1 LKHQPTEPA
10 SAGNDAPGVSI
21 PRIGVALLSVALLVI
36 FVYAFRD
43 RGSEAGTGKASV
55 PVVVGP
61 APSPPVSEYDT
72 LGPGETLGE
81 LLAANGLSAPRTY
94 ALTQVVRAFK
104 NPRSLRAGLVAR
116 FTADPGEEPGRIV
129 LQLNPDSL
137 LDLVAEDSSWIAE
150 VLEVPV
156 SLDTVILAGL
166 IESSLWF
173 ADLSGEAWKLGED
186 EFKEYVF
193 DLADVFAW
201 KIDFTR
207 DIRAGDAFRV
217 AIERERRPDGSLRS
231 RRFLAIE
238 LRNRD
243 RVLQAIPYTRP
254 GGRREYFDVDAEAL
268 RGVFLRYPVPFR
280 ITSGFSSR
288 RYHPVLKRNR
298 AHLGIDYGAP
308 HGTPVKATAAG
319 TVTRAGVWSSFG
331 RIVEIRHVKSFS
343 TRYAHLSSIARG
355 VTVGAFVQQGQ
366 VIGRVG
372 SSGLATGPHLHY
384 EFLQGG
390 QHRNPAT
397 VDLPSAERLEEEYLE
412 AFRIERDEAL
422 SLLDAV
428 PLPVPSPD
436 AAAEPAVAD

>member
-1 LKHQPTEPA
+1 MKHQPTEPA

-55 PVVVGP
+55 PVVVVP